1 MQQWIAFYTND
12 NAGGADES
20 NWCLCDTES
29 DAQIAAEHY
38 YNTLADFS
46 YRIGF
51 ALVECPES
59 WIQWQVSG
67 DYIHVLAPDDE
78 YFWPIPEITYFAP
91 EQEEMLGA

>member
-59 WIQWQVSG
+59 WVKSQ
-67 DYIHVLAPDDE
+67 LANVYDLSDDE

-91 EQEEMLGA
+91 EQEEMLEV